1 MIGAVDRQ
9 NGNFNQVPSKSGRVY
24 AYEYESTR
32 EHTCVCV
39 CVGGCHSKAPSF
51 HLVPV
56 NVTKDPWENH
66 ALGLRSQSPTQLVFC
81 ALTEPPSSLNALAFI
96 WPQHY
101 LH

>member
-1 MIGAVDRQ
+1 MEILT
-9 NGNFNQVPSKSGRVY
+9 KSLVRVG
-24 AYEYESTR
+24 EFMHMNMKSTR
-32 EHTCVCV
+32 EHTCVCA